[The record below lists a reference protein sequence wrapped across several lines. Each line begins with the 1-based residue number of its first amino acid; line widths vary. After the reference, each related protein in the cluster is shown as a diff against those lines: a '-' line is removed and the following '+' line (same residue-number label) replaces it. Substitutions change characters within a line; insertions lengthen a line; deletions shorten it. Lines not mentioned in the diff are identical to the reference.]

1 MVKGS
6 QVLLKV
12 LYLYAG
18 ALIPVILA
26 KLTIIEIDSRTNIV
40 MPLLIFALLISIWL
54 FMLVL
59 GF

>member
-26 KLTIIEIDSRTNIV
+26 KLTIIKIDSRTNIV